1 MQQHS
6 DDRISA
12 EIKRLQRPLGG
23 RRLLSWTLFLIALA
37 VCLLLPVAGSRH
49 APELKAWIDKVPA
62 VAQYVNP
69 QIDKVYA
76 ALNARRHDPT
86 VKAPA
91 TRKTHDDQTQTVAP
105 DAYVSP
111 PPTVLALDRVWN
123 PGPLAAAHQ
132 SWAHDCKVCHS
143 APFTRVMDKDCK
155 TCHATIGDHVPA
167 AAGAVH
173 GISDQRCADCH
184 HDHQGSFALAA
195 QNLHYTGRECAD
207 CHRNIKL
214 ALPATHTEDV
224 ADFADKHPE
233 FRVQV
238 AAAPPES
245 TLSRVRPATGEVLR
259 EPTGLKFPHDV
270 HLSEKGI
277 DSPQGEVRMEC
288 ANCHVLKQDG
298 LAFEPVNMKDHC
310 ASCHALKLEPAMSNR
325 EVPHGNVAEVL
336 TAVREFYTY
345 VEAAG
350 GLPPE
355 AQALTHTIKIVRP
368 GEPERPVQSFL
379 KAPGNARERA
389 AAAATELFE
398 KTSCVV
404 CHEVSRDGGPGLA
417 ATPGQDLPQW
427 KIAPVQ
433 VTHTWMPKSVFN
445 HASHAS
451 EACTDCHAAQRS
463 DKAEQVLMPQIAVCR
478 DCHAGAT
485 PVANKV
491 TSDCGLCHGFHLPAR
506 LPPPTSRTAPLT
518 LSVIKTASAAAAGT
532 TSP

>member
-1 MQQHS
+1 MQQHH
-6 DDRISA
+6 DDPIAA

-23 RRLLSWTLFLIALA
+23 RRLLSWLLFVSAIGL
-37 VCLLLPVAGSRH
+37 CLLLPVAGSDH
-49 APELKAWIDKVPA
+49 AEDLKALIAKVPGLA
-62 VAQYVNP
+62 EYVNP
-69 QIDKVYA
+69 QIDRVQA
-76 ALNARRHDPT
+76 RLTGRRHDPAVT
-86 VKAPA
+86 DPA
-91 TRKTHDDQTQTVAP
+91 SRKTHDDRVAQP
-105 DAYVSP
+105 APGTYVTP

-143 APFTRVMDKDCK
+143 APVTRVMDKDCK
-155 TCHATIGDHVPA
+155 TCKAGVGDHVPTD
-167 AAGAVH
+167 AGAVH
-173 GISDQRCADCH
+173 GIADQRCADCH

-195 QNLHYTGRECAD
+195 QNLHYAGRECAD

-224 ADFADKHPE
+224 ADFATQHPE
-233 FRVQV
+233 FRVQL
-238 AAAPPES
+238 AAAPPD
-245 TLSRVRPATGEVLR
+245 TKLSRVRPAAGETLL

-270 HLSEKGI
+270 HLSDKGI
-277 DSPQGEVRMEC
+277 DSPRGEVHMEC

-325 EVPHGNVAEVL
+325 EVPHGDVPAVL

-345 VEAAG
+345 VEAMG

-355 AQALTHTIKIVRP
+355 AAPLSHTIKISRP
-368 GEPERPVQSFL
+368 GEAERPAQSFL

-389 AAAATELFE
+389 SAAATELFE

-404 CHEVSRDGGPGLA
+404 CHEVSRVTDAGLA
-417 ATPGQDLPQW
+417 GTPGQDLPQW

-433 VTHTWMPKSVFN
+433 AAHTWMPKSVFN
-445 HASHAS
+445 HASHANES
-451 EACTDCHAAQRS
+451 CTDCHAAERS
-463 DKAEQVLMPQIAVCR
+463 DKATQVLMPQINICR

-491 TSDCGLCHGFHLPAR
+491 TSDCGLCHGFHQPAR
-506 LPPPTSRTAPLT
+506 LPSPRAHTAPLP
-518 LSVIKTASAAAAGT
+518 LAVLKQASGVAT
-532 TSP
+532 Q